1 MNPYLG
7 LATLFYPMIPAIIMG
22 WISTAYMVRIN
33 SLAKKIKPDFL
44 LHKRLADPIKSLG
57 LRFKFLFYGLTL
69 QLFRKTV
76 REEIARVMYNF
87 DDIKELKDPKLVK
100 MVEKLALLN
109 AWTFFLFVIGGIGVF
124 IKFFS
129 LP

>member
-22 WISTAYMVRIN
+22 WVSTAYMVRIN
-33 SLAKKIKPDFL
+33 SLAKKINPDFL

-57 LRFKFLFYGLTL
+57 LQFKFLFYGLTL
-69 QLFRKTV
+69 QLFRRSV

-87 DDIKELKDPKLVK
+87 DDIKELKDPRLVK

-124 IKFFS
+124 IKFLS